1 MEELNEIESK
11 KLEEYIVKT
20 VHKDGHI
27 EVNIDTKRMIDDLL
41 GANNSK
47 NTKNKIFKVSF
58 VETGARSDPF
68 GKYEETTVYLV
79 NKTEEEIRKIFDNIL
94 TYKDEKRG
102 DINSNVKMSL
112 RAYVI
117 DEGKEYHEKSERGL
131 TVINDARLIDGR
143 YTAKF

>member
-1 MEELNEIESK
+1 MKELNEIESK
-11 KLEEYIVKT
+11 KLEEYFVKT

-27 EVNIDTKRMIDDLL
+27 EVNIDTKRMIDELL
-41 GANNSK
+41 GTNSK
-47 NTKNKIFKVSF
+47 NIKNKIIKVSF
-58 VETGARSDPF
+58 VQTDAFRDLF

-79 NKTEEEIRKIFDNIL
+79 NRTEDEIYKIFNDIL
-94 TYKDEKRG
+94 KNKDENRG

-117 DEGKEYHEKSERGL
+117 DEGKEYHEKSESGL

-143 YTAKF
+143 YRARY